1 MNAQEELQLQEH
13 LQAIGKILAR
23 NTPQEQWKDFEAIEL
38 AVREHLLTTVSP
50 AISSI
55 FWTKL
60 REQRQLEPE
69 KSTVSWEK

>member
-13 LQAIGKILAR
+13 LQAIGKILVR
-23 NTPQEQWKDFEAIEL
+23 NTPQEQLKDFEAIEL

-55 FWTKL
+55 FWPKL
-60 REQRQLEPE
+60 REQRQVEPE